1 MTFERPLF
9 LLLLLLLPALW
20 IWMRRVPGA
29 SRACLILKCAVFG
42 ALVIALADPW
52 ANLAGRKMAITVLM
66 DTSASMTQQSI
77 QRGQAIVRD
86 LVRRN
91 SSADLRLITFADRS
105 RVENLPAQAG
115 DVTIPQAVDPNFS
128 MGTNLEEGIQTALD
142 TFPEDGIRRILLISD
157 GNETRGN
164 ALDEALRARE
174 MGVAVDTVPSGGTAK
189 LPVELETATFPQEV
203 LSGERSTL
211 SLQLNLDDSSAL
223 PARIWATGGGR
234 EVGTASVTLQPG
246 INAAN
251 LDARFTGDGVSQV
264 DVHVSSNGVEQQ
276 LFSQAITVRRPR
288 VLYISGADG
297 SSEPLL
303 ETLKRADV
311 NVEMASAFPS
321 NLPESGTGT
330 QGAPEWDAVLLDNY
344 PDHALSDEE
353 YAAIE
358 KYVYTGGGLIFI
370 AGPDNSRLAEDPKT
384 PLEKLLPVSGDL
396 PPVSQEPTALM
407 LVLDRSLSMEGEK
420 IAIVRQAARASIATI
435 RPIDKIGVITFD
447 QEFRWIVPLAPA
459 KDVPHVN
466 SLIDGITAGGGTR
479 IYPALNAAFQAIRTE
494 PATRKHIILLTDGV
508 SPPGDLPQ
516 LEKDAAAAHISISCI
531 GIGDDVDKD
540 FLEEIARN
548 TKGRSYFIE
557 DPKKIEQIISNETK
571 DLETS
576 PIEEHSVRA
585 VRVRSVELTDG
596 VDFGSA
602 PPLLGFVKTK
612 AKKDAEVILRLQ
624 SREPLLA
631 RWQYGL
637 GHVIAFTSDAR
648 SRWAAPWV
656 RWPAFGTLWPQMVRD
671 VSRRDPA
678 VRVGLRAAAAGGAG
692 RDGDEIVYYDAVQ
705 GADSNMGAAFQ
716 SSNPPQVIVTA
727 PDGSSQKA
735 PLQATSPGHYE
746 ARISTQQQ
754 GLYRI
759 ASADP
764 ALQLP
769 STGFY
774 REIEEMKPREVNV
787 DLLSRISNLTGGRV
801 FPTTAQLLD
810 DNGSLV
816 RERRPLWP
824 YWLILALLLNFIEVA
839 LRKGHF
845 ARLASRFQRKLPSL
859 ASIGHTQ

>member
-9 LLLLLLLPALW
+9 LLLLLLLPVLW
-20 IWMRRVPGA
+20 MWMRRVPGA
-29 SRACLILKCAVFG
+29 SRTCLILKCAVFA

-77 QRGQAIVRD
+77 QRGEAIVRD

-115 DVTIPQAVDPNFS
+115 DVTVAQTVDPNFS

-174 MGVAVDTVPSGGTAK
+174 MGVAVYTVPSGGTAK
-189 LPVELETATFPQEV
+189 LPVELEAAAFPQEV

-211 SLQLNLDDSSAL
+211 SLQLNLDDSTAL
-223 PARIWATGGGR
+223 PARVWATSSGR
-234 EVGTASVTLQPG
+234 EVGTASVTLRPG
-246 INAAN
+246 INVVN
-251 LDARFTGDGVSQV
+251 LDSRFTGDGVSPV

-288 VLYISGADG
+288 VLYIAGVG
-297 SSEPLL
+297 GGTSEPLL
-303 ETLKRADV
+303 DTLKHADV
-311 NVEMASAFPS
+311 NVEIASAFPS
-321 NLPESGTGT
+321 NLPEAGAS
-330 QGAPEWDAVLLDNY
+330 APEWDAVLLDNY

-353 YAAIE
+353 YAAID
-358 KYVYTGGGLIFI
+358 KYVYTGAGLIFI
-370 AGPDNSRLAEDPKT
+370 AGPDNAQLAEEPKT

-459 KDVPHVN
+459 KDVAHVN

-479 IYPALNAAFQAIRTE
+479 IYPALNAAFQAIRAE

-508 SPPGDLPQ
+508 SPPGDLPE
-516 LEKDAAAAHISISCI
+516 LEKEAAAAHISISCI

-576 PIEEHSVRA
+576 PLEEHSVRA

-596 VDFGSA
+596 VDFASA

-678 VRVGLRAAAAGGAG
+678 VRVGLRAAGPGGAESG
-692 RDGDEIVYYDAVQ
+692 GEEIVYYDAVQ
-705 GADSNMGAAFQ
+705 GADSNVGAAFQ
-716 SSNPPQVIVTA
+716 SANPPQVVVTV
-727 PDGSSQKA
+727 PDGSSHEA

-759 ASADP
+759 ASADS

-769 STGFY
+769 ATGFY

-787 DLLSRISNLTGGRV
+787 DLLSQISNLTGGRV

-839 LRKGHF
+839 WRKGHF
-845 ARLASRFQRKLPSL
+845 ARLTSRFQRKLPSL
-859 ASIGHTQ
+859 SPVPQ

>member
-1 MTFERPLF
+1 MIFERPLF
-9 LLLLLLLPALW
+9 LLLLLLLPVLW
-20 IWMRRVPGA
+20 IWMGRVPGA
-29 SRACLILKCAVFG
+29 SRACLILKCAVFA

-52 ANLAGRKMAITVLM
+52 ANLAGRKMAATVLM
-66 DTSASMTQQSI
+66 DTSASMTQESI
-77 QRGQAIVRD
+77 QRGEAIVRD

-105 RVENLPAQAG
+105 RINNLPSQAS
-115 DVTIPQAVDPNFS
+115 DVAIPQVVDPNFS
-128 MGTNLEEGIQTALD
+128 MGTDVEGAMQLALD

-157 GNETRGN
+157 GNETRGD
-164 ALDEALRARE
+164 ALTATLRARE
-174 MGVAVDTVPSGGTAK
+174 MGVAVFTVPSGGTAK
-189 LPVELETATFPQEV
+189 LPVELETAAFPQEV

-223 PARIWATGGGR
+223 PARIWATSGVR
-234 EVGTASVTLQPG
+234 EVGASTVTLQPG
-246 INAAN
+246 NNAVN
-251 LDARFTGDGVSQV
+251 LDIRFTGDGLSQV

-276 LFSQAITVRRPR
+276 LFSQAVTVRRPR
-288 VLYISGADG
+288 VLYISGVG
-297 SSEPLL
+297 GGTSEPLL

-311 NVEMASAFPS
+311 DVEMATAFPS
-321 NLPESGTGT
+321 NLPETG
-330 QGAPEWDAVLLDNY
+330 AASADWDAVLLDNY
-344 PDHALSDEE
+344 PDHLLSDEE
-353 YAAIE
+353 NAAIE

-370 AGPDNSRLAEDPKT
+370 AGPDNSQLSEEPKT

-447 QEFRWIVPLAPA
+447 QEFRWILPLAPA
-459 KDVPHVN
+459 KDVAHVN

-479 IYPALNAAFQAIRTE
+479 IYPALNAAFQAIRAE

-596 VDFGSA
+596 VDFASA
-602 PPLLGFVKTK
+602 PHLLGFVKTK

-624 SREPLLA
+624 SGEPLLA

-637 GHVIAFTSDAR
+637 GRVIAFTSDAR
-648 SRWAAPWV
+648 GRWAAPWV

-671 VSRRDPA
+671 VSRRDAA
-678 VRVGLRAAAAGGAG
+678 VRVGLRAAGSDGAG
-692 RDGDEIVYYDAVQ
+692 NGGDQIVYYDAVE
-705 GADSNMGAAFQ
+705 GSDSHMAAAFQ
-716 SSNPPQVIVTA
+716 GSTPPQILVSA
-727 PDGSSQKA
+727 PDGSSQQV
-735 PLQATSPGHYE
+735 PLRETSPGHYE
-746 ARISTQQQ
+746 ARVSAQQQ

-759 ASADP
+759 ASASA

-769 STGFY
+769 ATGFY
-774 REIEEMKPREVNV
+774 REVDEMKPREVNV
-787 DLLSRISNLTGGRV
+787 DLLSQISNLTGGRV

-810 DNGSLV
+810 DSGSLV
-816 RERRPLWP
+816 RERRALWP
-824 YWLILALLLNFIEVA
+824 YWLVLALLLNFFEVA

-845 ARLASRFQRKLPSL
+845 ARIASRFQRKLPALSSMEH
-859 ASIGHTQ
+859 AR

>member
-1 MTFERPLF
+1 M
-9 LLLLLLLPALW
+9 
-20 IWMRRVPGA
+20 
-29 SRACLILKCAVFG
+29 
-42 ALVIALADPW
+42 
-52 ANLAGRKMAITVLM
+52 
-66 DTSASMTQQSI
+66 
-77 QRGQAIVRD
+77 
-86 LVRRN
+86 
-91 SSADLRLITFADRS
+91 
-105 RVENLPAQAG
+105 
-115 DVTIPQAVDPNFS
+115 
-128 MGTNLEEGIQTALD
+128 
-142 TFPEDGIRRILLISD
+142 
-157 GNETRGN
+157 
-164 ALDEALRARE
+164 
-174 MGVAVDTVPSGGTAK
+174 
-189 LPVELETATFPQEV
+189 
-203 LSGERSTL
+203 
-211 SLQLNLDDSSAL
+211 
-223 PARIWATGGGR
+223 
-234 EVGTASVTLQPG
+234 
-246 INAAN
+246 
-251 LDARFTGDGVSQV
+251 
-264 DVHVSSNGVEQQ
+264 
-276 LFSQAITVRRPR
+276 
-288 VLYISGADG
+288 
-297 SSEPLL
+297 L

-311 NVEMASAFPS
+311 NVEMATS
-321 NLPESGTGT
+321 LPVESCRRART

-353 YAAIE
+353 YAAID

-370 AGPDNSRLAEDPKT
+370 AGPDNSQLAEDPKT

-420 IAIVRQAARASIATI
+420 IAIVRQAARASIATV

-516 LEKDAAAAHISISCI
+516 LEKEAAAAHISISCI

-548 TKGRSYFIE
+548 THGRSYFIE

-637 GHVIAFTSDAR
+637 GRVIAFTSDAR

-678 VRVGLRAAAAGGAG
+678 VRVGLRAAAAGGGA
-692 RDGDEIVYYDAVQ
+692 RDGEEIVYYDAVAGGGFQ
-705 GADSNMGAAFQ
+705 YGRCVSEFQ
-716 SSNPPQVIVTA
+716 SAAGILCPRRT
-727 PDGSSQKA
+727 GSSQEA
-735 PLQATSPGHYE
+735 PLQETSPGHYE

-759 ASADP
+759 ASADA

-769 STGFY
+769 ATGFY

-787 DLLSRISNLTGGRV
+787 ALLTQISNLTGGRV

-824 YWLILALLLNFIEVA
+824 YWLILALLLNFVEVA
-839 LRKGHF
+839 WRKGHF
-845 ARLASRFQRKLPSL
+845 ARLAPRFQRHRPSL
-859 ASIGHTQ
+859 APIGQTR